1 MSKDKYYKALCILCS
16 MSYFISYITRIN
28 YQAVISEI
36 VAAEG
41 ITKTVASF
49 AVTGLFITYGIGQ
62 IISGFLGD
70 KIDPKLIMFIGLGSA
85 SLFNLA
91 LPFCP
96 NIYII
101 TAVWTLNGF
110 AQALIW
116 PPLVKILSVNLSPD
130 KYETAVYWVSC
141 ASAIGTLSV
150 YFFAPVCISL
160 SGWRSL
166 FIICGALGV
175 IGSIL
180 WIACT
185 SKMQLATSLP
195 TVKEAQTPS
204 ESKKSIKLFDIIIVM
219 LIALAAQGLLRDGIA
234 TWTPSYLSETFGIG
248 TEISILTSV
257 VLPISTLVFYRV
269 TSFVMHRMGGNE
281 VITGAVLYA
290 AFAVSAV
297 LLLLIGKLNVIL
309 AVLLLMICSG
319 LAHGI
324 NYSLISIAPRRFK
337 DTNVSTM
344 AGTLNFSVYVGSALS
359 TFGFASLTE
368 AWGWNA
374 TIISWVSISLVGIL
388 LCLSISKK
396 WKERLMK

>member
-1 MSKDKYYKALCILCS
+1 

-36 VAAEG
+36 VVAEG
-41 ITKTVASF
+41 LTKTLASF

-62 IISGFLGD
+62 LISGFLGD
-70 KIDPKLIMFIGLGSA
+70 KIDPKIIMFIGLGST
-85 SLFNLA
+85 SIFNLA

-96 NIYII
+96 NIYLI
-101 TAVWTLNGF
+101 TAIWTLNGF

-141 ASAIGTLSV
+141 ASALGTLSV
-150 YFFAPVCISL
+150 YFFAPVFISL
-160 SGWRSL
+160 SGWRSI
-166 FIICGALGV
+166 FVICGSLGV
-175 IGSIL
+175 VGSLL
-180 WIACT
+180 WIIST
-185 SKMQLATSLP
+185 SKMELASSVSTKKQIEKDP
-195 TVKEAQTPS
+195 TPKR
-204 ESKKSIKLFDIIIVM
+204 KIKLFDIIIIM
-219 LIALAAQGLLRDGIA
+219 LITLAVEGLLRDGIS
-234 TWTPSYLSETFGIG
+234 TWTPSYLSETFHLD

-257 VLPISTLVFYRV
+257 VLPISTLIFYRI
-269 TSFVMHRMGGNE
+269 TSFVLHHCGGNE
-281 VITGAVLYA
+281 VKTGAVLYGIFSVA
-290 AFAVSAV
+290 AL
-297 LLLLIGKLNVIL
+297 LLLLIGKLNVVI
-309 AVLLLMICSG
+309 AVVLLMICSG

-324 NYSLISIAPRRFK
+324 NYALISIAPRRFK

-374 TIISWVSISLVGIL
+374 TIITWIAVAVLGIM
-388 LCLSISKK
+388 LCISISKK